1 MEKEYET
8 TVSENRAEQFLVAM
22 LMAIRDGE
30 RKATMGGLLM
40 LFKHL
45 EQDGEMPTTFVNN
58 ILEEGQK

>member
-8 TVSENRAEQFLVAM
+8 TVSENRAEQFLVAT
-22 LMAIRDGE
+22 LMAIRDDN